1 MKDFKGW
8 YILSL
13 EFGAYRKE
21 LRTCVMEIDGNG
33 SRGIVGFRLLGRKT
47 CWSEETDATGHT
59 VWDRFSDVWLASVH

>member
-33 SRGIVGFRLLGRKT
+33 SRGIVGFRIVGKKNMLVRRNRCHWTHSLGQ
-47 CWSEETDATGHT
+47 
-59 VWDRFSDVWLASVH
+59 V